1 MDKFPTTFVT
11 NQLCQDERLL
21 KKEEQFLIEVLQ
33 IPPEVSQ
40 SLLNQ
45 YAKHNKLRE
54 LIRNGLIEWAGG
66 RQNTSIPQLQEK
78 LRQARFISAAGKGE
92 LVDILTLFTLPKL

>member
-11 NQLCQDERLL
+11 NQLCQDELL
-21 KKEEQFLIEVLQ
+21 LRSDGQFLIEVLHL
-33 IPPEVSQ
+33 PPEVIR

-45 YAKHNKLRE
+45 YRRDNKVRE
-54 LIRNGLIEWAGG
+54 LIGEGLIEWAGR
-66 RQNTSIPQLQEK
+66 RQNASIPQLQEK
-78 LRQARFISAAGKGE
+78 LKQARFITAAGKGE